1 MRKLVA
7 AAALSAVS
15 AIAMATPAS
24 AAVVFSLDN
33 VKLVDGGTLTGSFT
47 TSDDLSV
54 LEDFSITSAGGN
66 GWPYGVFTGT
76 TYTMADAI
84 NPVFW
89 TSAQG
94 ISAKFAGGSQL
105 NIFFSSAL
113 TAAGAMLDQTTSE
126 TQKLA
131 GSRWLTEGGVSA
143 VAGAGGVPEPA
154 TWAMMIAGFGLVG
167 AAMRRRKAQVR
178 FA

>member
-1 MRKLVA
+1 
-7 AAALSAVS
+7 
-15 AIAMATPAS
+15 MATPAS
-24 AAVVFSLDN
+24 AAVVFNLDN

-131 GSRWLTEGGVSA
+131 GSRWLTEGSVSA